1 MHEVYADGTKMDADE
16 VKDSDNV
23 RFISEKFLLFIFLFA
38 AFTVHYKFLI
48 SLLWGMSARGK
59 KKDAQ
64 LHQMLPVRQRVTSYD
79 RILANVHHVVDTGE
93 RGEMNAQFRKET

>member
-1 MHEVYADGTKMDADE
+1 MQEVYADGTKMDADE

-48 SLLWGMSARGK
+48 SLISLLGGMSARGK

-64 LHQMLPVRQRVTSYD
+64 LHQMLPVRQ
-79 RILANVHHVVDTGE
+79 
-93 RGEMNAQFRKET
+93 